1 MDKKTLNN
9 EDYNEQ
15 NSYKLIE
22 KGLEQVSQF
31 VDSLDT
37 DITLKPNIP
46 VIDVQSVP
54 AKMNIQTRD
63 KVSLSLVNKDIV
75 NQGEQL
81 LRMEKRGSH
90 EPVTTTM
97 NVSLDIDSLIEY
109 DPSVSIIKGFESDYF
124 DKAVFDAF
132 CSLLCAGNRYITLAM
147 IARCMSGK
155 SGNYN
160 PSKTTADNIHQSI
173 KKMMWTEICIDYS
186 EEFDNFERVRDRAKK
201 KNNKLII
208 KDRLLNVRYVSA
220 RINGVDIE
228 AYQPVT
234 MPSLLQYASI
244 RQQIN
249 SFDAVVLSTPG
260 NKNRNYMLCQ
270 YFLIQRICTMKS
282 SKLISRTI
290 LFEKIYSVCPDFKEK
305 KDNQYSYKTFVTR
318 LRKSICS
325 FLEYWKEIGF
335 VKDFKILSEGY
346 VKYHSILIELDED

>member
-1 MDKKTLNN
+1 MNKKIISNKRSSKKSS
-9 EDYNEQ
+9 YN
-15 NSYKLIE
+15 LIE
-22 KGLEQVSQF
+22 QGLETISQF

-37 DITLKPNIP
+37 DITLNPSVP

-54 AKMNIQTRD
+54 TKINIQTRD

-81 LRMEKRGSH
+81 LRMEKRDSPQ
-90 EPVTTTM
+90 PVTTTM

-109 DPSVSIIKGFESDYF
+109 DPSVSIIKGFEFDYF

-160 PSKTTADNIHQSI
+160 PSKTTADNIHKSI

-186 EEFDNFERVRDRAKK
+186 EEFDNFQFVRNRAKK

-220 RINGVDIE
+220 CINGADVE

-234 MPSLLQYASI
+234 VPSLLQYASI

-249 SFDAVVLSTPG
+249 SFDATVLSTPG

-282 SKLISRTI
+282 SNMVSKTI
-290 LFEKIYSVCPDFKEK
+290 LFERIYSVCPDFEEK
-305 KDNQYSYKTFVTR
+305 KGNQYSYKTFVTR
-318 LRKSICS
+318 LRKTICN
-325 FLEYWKEIGF
+325 FLEYWKQIKF
-335 VKDFKILSEGY
+335 IKNFQILSDGS
-346 VKYHSILIELDED
+346 VKYYSICIELYEE

>member
-1 MDKKTLNN
+1 M
-9 EDYNEQ
+9 
-15 NSYKLIE
+15 
-22 KGLEQVSQF
+22 
-31 VDSLDT
+31 
-37 DITLKPNIP
+37 
-46 VIDVQSVP
+46 
-54 AKMNIQTRD
+54 
-63 KVSLSLVNKDIV
+63 
-75 NQGEQL
+75 
-81 LRMEKRGSH
+81 
-90 EPVTTTM
+90 
-97 NVSLDIDSLIEY
+97 
-109 DPSVSIIKGFESDYF
+109 
-124 DKAVFDAF
+124 
-132 CSLLCAGNRYITLAM
+132 
-147 IARCMSGK
+147 
-155 SGNYN
+155 
-160 PSKTTADNIHQSI
+160 
-173 KKMMWTEICIDYS
+173 
-186 EEFDNFERVRDRAKK
+186 
-201 KNNKLII
+201 
-208 KDRLLNVRYVSA
+208 LNVRYVSA